1 MAIFD
6 DWIYWSDWTAGA
18 VLKVGRRGNNGTTSA
33 PLVVK
38 AGLTLP
44 MVIQAIHP
52 AVQAAG
58 EKEGCGCVGV
68 WRCGGGVW

>member
-6 DWIYWSDWTAGA
+6 NWIYWSDWTAGA
-18 VLKVGRRGNNGTTSA
+18 VLKAGRWGNNGTTSA

-52 AVQAAG
+52 AVQAVG
-58 EKEGCGCVGV
+58 EKEGCGGVEVWGWSVVG
-68 WRCGGGVW
+68 